1 MINVN
6 MLKYEVV
13 KNCMTQKDFCNSIGM
28 SQSTFIRKMKRGV
41 FKTDEIEKM
50 INVLK
55 LEKPQQIFF
64 GMD

>member
-6 MLKYEVV
+6 MLKSEVV
-13 KNCMTQKDFCNSIGM
+13 KNGMTQKDFCNSIGM